1 MTVFTFNEKAG
12 QGITDTHRPT
22 SHRQS
27 INPRG
32 KCISF
37 ILLHKVLVSHK
48 RHPWCRAH
56 PMLRTRYLLSVWSTR
71 DGDRVGGA
79 RWGCWRG
86 VTGPIRTRGAPGA
99 RALGSSSP
107 GAAPPGEL
115 CTGGRSLQGSRGAQG
130 CRDCP
135 RGCPQSEIAACLSS
149 VSFVLRAPA
158 ARIRRVVRG
167 PCGGGAASPSGP
179 AAGMRLPWPA
189 GQRAAA
195 ASGTRVHSPLAGT
208 PPWPALGSRGRR
220 CALGPGAE

>member
-1 MTVFTFNEKAG
+1 MSPSSFSIRSLF
-12 QGITDTHRPT
+12 PT
-22 SHRQS
+22 NVIPGAKRT
-27 INPRG
+27 PCREPG
-32 KCISF
+32 PC
-37 ILLHKVLVSHK
+37 LVSGPPGMVTGWAG
-48 RHPWCRAH
+48 RG
-56 PMLRTRYLLSVWSTR
+56 V
-71 DGDRVGGA
+71 
-79 RWGCWRG
+79 GCWRG

-195 ASGTRVHSPLAGT
+195 ANGTRVHSPLAGT